1 MNRKIII
8 SSIGFIVISLIMF
21 SIYLAINKVT
31 STTGMDLKVI
41 PSNAKVVIDNK
52 SHRPGYIKK
61 DPGIYTVTVSKDG
74 YKPTTF
80 KVQVEENQKVKRY
93 VNLIPQTQEAK
104 KQSAEDNEKILE
116 YESAAGSQAER
127 NGEKLEEKYPIAEHL
142 PYKSLIFQI
151 DYKLDGPKKDKLVV
165 IITADSPLDRS
176 YAIKQIANWG
186 LKPADYVI
194 QFRYVTNPFK
204 EGLSNER

>member
-1 MNRKIII
+1 MNKKIII
-8 SSIGFIVISLIMF
+8 SSIGFIVISLIIF
-21 SIYLAINKVT
+21 SIYLAFNKVT

-61 DPGIYTVTVSKDG
+61 NPGLYTVIISRDG
-74 YKPTTF
+74 YKPTTI

-93 VNLIPQTQEAK
+93 VNLIPQTEEAK
-104 KQSAEDNEKILE
+104 KQSAKDNEKILE
-116 YESAAGSQAER
+116 YESAAGTQS
-127 NGEKLEEKYPIAEHL
+127 EKYGKKLQEKYPITEHL
-142 PYKSLIFQI
+142 PYKNLLTQI

-176 YAIKQIANWG
+176 YAIKQILNWG

-194 QFRYVTNPFK
+194 EFRYVTNPFK